1 MLSDLI
7 AVPAAGDWVCRVC
20 RGPKTPGSSWC
31 PACASSAEQLDIPDV
46 PEVLPLAMAPDLA
59 VAHTHGFPSDY
70 TTALYSYK
78 GRNIPNPDPRAQE
91 ALIKAVTLLA
101 HHEKCLAERSGSG
114 DFPVV
119 TFVPSSMS
127 GPSQHWLH
135 YVLSHVPRFRDR
147 LRLLLTEP
155 RQVGRNNQR
164 DRFQFQ
170 GTDVPEDVLL
180 IDDLW
185 VTGSAAMSA
194 YFALRQSGVKRVGVL
209 VLGRY
214 LSWKVDVPG
223 EYAGLL
229 RGKAVDP
236 GSCAFCATESPEA
249 IDARPR
255 SVLTPRWVFGREL
268 MTLAEV
274 AQFLS
279 VPAISAIR
287 ALDAW
292 ARESQQAREL
302 VRWKVDALR
311 IALLDGKHAV
321 VTPDVIAAIRTRLP
335 V

>member
-1 MLSDLI
+1 
-7 AVPAAGDWVCRVC
+7 
-20 RGPKTPGSSWC
+20 
-31 PACASSAEQLDIPDV
+31 
-46 PEVLPLAMAPDLA
+46 MAPDLA
-59 VAHTHGFPSDY
+59 VAHTHGLPSEH

-78 GRNIPNPDPRAQE
+78 GRNIPSPEPRAQE
-91 ALIKAVTLLA
+91 ALIKAITRLA
-101 HHEKCLAERSGSG
+101 HHEKCLAEKSGSG

-119 TFVPSSMS
+119 TFIPSSKS
-127 GPSQHWLH
+127 GSSQHWLH
-135 YVLSHVPRFRDR
+135 YVLSQVPPLRDR
-147 LRLLLTEP
+147 VRPLLTEP

-164 DRFQFQ
+164 DRFHVQ
-170 GTDVPEDVLL
+170 GADVPDDVLL

-214 LSWKVDVPG
+214 LSGKVDVPG
-223 EYAGLL
+223 EYADLL

-236 GSCAFCATESPEA
+236 ASCAFCVTESPQA
-249 IDARPR
+249 LPVRPR
-255 SVLTPRWVFGREL
+255 PVLTPRWVFGREL

-274 AQFLS
+274 TQFLN
-279 VPAISAIR
+279 VPAIFAIR

-292 ARESQQAREL
+292 ASESHQAREL
-302 VRWKVDALR
+302 VRWKVEALR

-321 VTPDVIAAIRTRLP
+321 VTPEVIAAIRSRLP